1 MPNRTKDDLWERQP
15 GESAQ
20 AYEAFA
26 IYRDMGSNRSLRVV
40 AEQLSKSDTL
50 IKRWSRE
57 KKWGERCRAYD
68 NHLDDVARQEALRKY
83 KKMRT
88 RHIGIA
94 LQLQEKA
101 LAELKNLPDGSMT
114 PKDIIQFLDKATE
127 LERDNPLIW
136 QGVLGSAIVTGAE
149 LVTGMILN
157 VWLGLGVWDY
167 SGMPFNYKGQICLPF
182 SILWIFVSIAA
193 VVIDDWLRYW
203 LFGEEH
209 PHYTLFR
216 RGESR

>member
-88 RHIGIA
+88 PPHRHRLAAPRESPRGA
-94 LQLQEKA
+94 QESAGRVDDAKGHY
-101 LAELKNLPDGSMT
+101 PV
-114 PKDIIQFLDKATE
+114 P
-127 LERDNPLIW
+127 R
-136 QGVLGSAIVTGAE
+136 QGHRA
-149 LVTGMILN
+149 
-157 VWLGLGVWDY
+157 
-167 SGMPFNYKGQICLPF
+167 
-182 SILWIFVSIAA
+182 
-193 VVIDDWLRYW
+193 
-203 LFGEEH
+203 
-209 PHYTLFR
+209 
-216 RGESR
+216 

>member
-114 PKDIIQFLDKATE
+114 PKDIIGKAQDSNLRVSRYRHKTVKWI
-127 LERDNPLIW
+127 L
-136 QGVLGSAIVTGAE
+136 SA
-149 LVTGMILN
+149 
-157 VWLGLGVWDY
+157 
-167 SGMPFNYKGQICLPF
+167 LPF
-182 SILWIFVSIAA
+182 FLK
-193 VVIDDWLRYW
+193 L
-203 LFGEEH
+203 
-209 PHYTLFR
+209 
-216 RGESR
+216 

>member
-101 LAELKNLPDGSMT
+101 LS
-114 PKDIIQFLDKATE
+114 
-127 LERDNPLIW
+127 LIH
-136 QGVLGSAIVTGAE
+136 I
-149 LVTGMILN
+149 
-157 VWLGLGVWDY
+157 
-167 SGMPFNYKGQICLPF
+167 
-182 SILWIFVSIAA
+182 
-193 VVIDDWLRYW
+193 
-203 LFGEEH
+203 
-209 PHYTLFR
+209 
-216 RGESR
+216 

>member
-68 NHLDDVARQEALRKY
+68 NHFDDVARQEALRKY

-114 PKDIIQFLDKATE
+114 PKDIMKKLCH
-127 LERDNPLIW
+127 
-136 QGVLGSAIVTGAE
+136 IVTEITGRC
-149 LVTGMILN
+149 LVLSAQTCRKVMTSVRLHSCFL
-157 VWLGLGVWDY
+157 WQTASLG
-167 SGMPFNYKGQICLPF
+167 
-182 SILWIFVSIAA
+182 
-193 VVIDDWLRYW
+193 
-203 LFGEEH
+203 
-209 PHYTLFR
+209 
-216 RGESR
+216 

>member
-68 NHLDDVARQEALRKY
+68 NHLDDVARQEALRPATSASHCSSKR
-83 KKMRT
+83 KPSRSSRICRT
-88 RHIGIA
+88 GR
-94 LQLQEKA
+94 
-101 LAELKNLPDGSMT
+101 
-114 PKDIIQFLDKATE
+114 
-127 LERDNPLIW
+127 
-136 QGVLGSAIVTGAE
+136 
-149 LVTGMILN
+149 
-157 VWLGLGVWDY
+157 
-167 SGMPFNYKGQICLPF
+167 
-182 SILWIFVSIAA
+182 
-193 VVIDDWLRYW
+193 
-203 LFGEEH
+203 
-209 PHYTLFR
+209 
-216 RGESR
+216 

>member
-88 RHIGIA
+88 RHIGI
-94 LQLQEKA
+94 
-101 LAELKNLPDGSMT
+101 
-114 PKDIIQFLDKATE
+114 
-127 LERDNPLIW
+127 
-136 QGVLGSAIVTGAE
+136 
-149 LVTGMILN
+149 
-157 VWLGLGVWDY
+157 
-167 SGMPFNYKGQICLPF
+167 
-182 SILWIFVSIAA
+182 
-193 VVIDDWLRYW
+193 
-203 LFGEEH
+203 
-209 PHYTLFR
+209 
-216 RGESR
+216 

>member
-114 PKDIIQFLDKATE
+114 PNDIFEYTSKNMPKFNSISISGYHMQEAGATA
-127 LERDNPLIW
+127 
-136 QGVLGSAIVTGAE
+136 GGKTAE
-149 LVTGMILN
+149 EQEETTLSLA
-157 VWLGLGVWDY
+157 DE
-167 SGMPFNYKGQICLPF
+167 
-182 SILWIFVSIAA
+182 IAA
-193 VVIDDWLRYW
+193 AYENRK
-203 LFGEEH
+203 
-209 PHYTLFR
+209 
-216 RGESR
+216 RGEQT